1 MRDAGQAQILM
12 RLLDSRLGELAD
24 ATVAG
29 DTVQAAE
36 NCIYHD
42 PVDHSVSLNQSL
54 WLTTVGVGRIVYRL
68 SGTGTHGA
76 ILRSYLE
83 QYAPDPLTISKLLQ
97 WCWHRFRAWRAH
109 WHGSKATASQHQL
122 PSPDKSETALD
133 ANLMQYGGGD
143 FLDGR
148 MRSVHVWHTCCPK
161 NILRLS
167 NFIAYLIR

>member
-1 MRDAGQAQILM
+1 M

-42 PVDHSVSLNQSL
+42 PVDHSVSLSQGL

-83 QYAPDPLTISKLLQ
+83 QYEPDPTHHFQTPAMVLAPLSRMARTLARLES
-97 WCWHRFRAWRAH
+97 
-109 WHGSKATASQHQL
+109 HGITTPTAI
-122 PSPDKSETALD
+122 T
-133 ANLMQYGGGD
+133 
-143 FLDGR
+143 
-148 MRSVHVWHTCCPK
+148 
-161 NILRLS
+161 
-167 NFIAYLIR
+167 